1 MTDVINDPMQGPLRR
16 MPWDSPVWNAGENRG
31 QFVPGF
37 VRRHEDFW
45 HDTILPVRP
54 LRDAL
59 MSHLRDGVGL
69 QDLLLHE
76 YRGPSLVC
84 PYDVGRF
91 PGVVFQNHIPPSF
104 AGFVDAELQA
114 IIDRGCREVVG
125 RLWPWGPA
133 ASPLS
138 HGTVGR
144 RD

>member
-1 MTDVINDPMQGPLRR
+1 MQGPLPRL
-16 MPWDSPVWNAGENRG
+16 PWDAPVWNAGESG
-31 QFVPGF
+31 DLFVPGF
-37 VRRHEDFW
+37 VRQHVDFW
-45 HDTILPVRP
+45 HDIILPDHP
-54 LRDAL
+54 LRDTL
-59 MSHLRDGVGL
+59 VSYLRDGVGV

-76 YRGPSLVC
+76 YRGPSLDC
-84 PYDVGRF
+84 TLDVGRF
-91 PGVVFQNHIPPSF
+91 PGSVFQNRIPPSF

>member
-1 MTDVINDPMQGPLRR
+1 MTDVSSDPMQGRLRYGMQGR
-16 MPWDSPVWNAGENRG
+16 MGTNSCRVSFANMW
-31 QFVPGF
+31 
-37 VRRHEDFW
+37 
-45 HDTILPVRP
+45 ILARYHPPRPP
-54 LRDAL
+54 LRDTL
-59 MSHLRDGVGL
+59 VSYLRDSVGL

-76 YRGPSLVC
+76 YRGPSLDC
-84 PYDVGRF
+84 TYDVGRF
-91 PGVVFQNHIPPSF
+91 PGSVFQNRIPPSF